1 MEQWREQEIEMA
13 KNIEELYNMMDARL
27 SWIYEDPMELDKY
40 REALVGYFE
49 NEEEVEEF
57 IKTGDYGYVDALG
70 EVYEEI
76 IEKFPSDRL
85 KYLFDKFV
93 MTSYPDGVPTGP
105 PKYDA
110 TLDEW
115 LQ

>member
-1 MEQWREQEIEMA
+1 MKRV
-13 KNIEELYNMMDARL
+13 KELYELIDERNTWEYDSPLEFDNYVDAVA
-27 SWIYEDPMELDKY
+27 EC
-40 REALVGYFE
+40 FE
-49 NEEEVEEF
+49 SESEVEEL
-57 IKTGDYGYVDALG
+57 IKTGEYDYVHQLSEA
-70 EVYEEI
+70 YEEI

-110 TLDEW
+110 TLDE
-115 LQ
+115 

>member
-1 MEQWREQEIEMA
+1 MERWREREIEMENIDKLYKLIDDRFALEYDHPA
-13 KNIEELYNMMDARL
+13 KIANYIKAIVDF
-27 SWIYEDPMELDKY
+27 
-40 REALVGYFE
+40 FE
-49 NEEEVEEF
+49 SEGEVEEF
-57 IKTGDYGYVDALG
+57 IKTGEYNYVDALS

-93 MTSYPDGVPTGP
+93 MPSYPDGVPTGP
-105 PKYDA
+105 PKYEVA
-110 TLDEW
+110 LDEW